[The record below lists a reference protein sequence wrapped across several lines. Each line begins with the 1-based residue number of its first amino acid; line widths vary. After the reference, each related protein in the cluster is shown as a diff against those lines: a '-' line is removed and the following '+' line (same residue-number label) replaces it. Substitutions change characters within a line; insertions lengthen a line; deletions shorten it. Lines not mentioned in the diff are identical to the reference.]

1 MFIAVMTAIWLPA
14 LLQAA
19 LYLFARDRTAFLRSL
34 YPWINY
40 ATWGMW
46 PIAMVFATVI
56 VIFEKQI
63 PQQIPHK
70 TALAIGAVTFYF
82 GFLALRNWV
91 GKKAGILGL
100 VREEDWW
107 PTKRP

>member
-1 MFIAVMTAIWLPA
+1 MLIAVVTVVLLPA

-19 LYLFARDRTAFLRSL
+19 LYFFTRDRTAFLRSL

-40 ATWGMW
+40 ATWSVW
-46 PIAMVFATVI
+46 PIATLIVVFGR
-56 VIFEKQI
+56 
-63 PQQIPHK
+63 QIPHK
-70 TALAIGAVTFYF
+70 TSLGIAVVTFYF
-82 GFLALRNWV
+82 GLLALRNWV
-91 GKKAGILGL
+91 GRRAGILAL